1 MKQAVIYRLNFNC
14 FINMSVNMKNLSI
27 SIALI
32 LFAFSFQTAA
42 ATSIIHLNVV
52 GQPPLNTSTQEG
64 FLDTVVKEA
73 FRRIGITLQTSSLPA
88 ERGLKNSN
96 NGSIDGEM
104 SRVKGIDKVYT
115 NLIRVPEKIMDWE
128 FVVFSEKVIDLSQGW
143 KVFSGKSVSH
153 INGWKILEKNIPNDA
168 EVTKTSNIDELF
180 SLLRKKRTDYVIY
193 EKWAG
198 HYMLRKMPANN
209 IGQHKSTLLVKE
221 VFIYLHKKHKS
232 IVSKLS
238 KSLENMKRDG
248 SYQRLVNKHLSPF
261 MF

>member
-1 MKQAVIYRLNFNC
+1 MKSLI
-14 FINMSVNMKNLSI
+14 I
-27 SIALI
+27 STALI
-32 LFAFSFQTAA
+32 LFVFSFQTIA
-42 ATSIIHLNVV
+42 ATPTIRLNTT
-52 GQPPLNTSTQEG
+52 GQPPLNTDTQNG
-64 FLDTVVKEA
+64 FMDAVATEA
-73 FRRIGITLQTSSLPA
+73 FRRIGITLNTLSLPA

-96 NGSIDGEM
+96 KGSIDGEM

-128 FVVFSEKVIDLSQGW
+128 FVVFSEKAIDLSQGW
-143 KVFSGKSVSH
+143 KAFSGKSVSH

-221 VFIYLHKKHKS
+221 VFIYLHKRHKS

-238 KSLENMKRDG
+238 KVLESMKKDG
-248 SYQRLVNKHLSPF
+248 SYQRLVSKHLSPF
-261 MF
+261 MLE